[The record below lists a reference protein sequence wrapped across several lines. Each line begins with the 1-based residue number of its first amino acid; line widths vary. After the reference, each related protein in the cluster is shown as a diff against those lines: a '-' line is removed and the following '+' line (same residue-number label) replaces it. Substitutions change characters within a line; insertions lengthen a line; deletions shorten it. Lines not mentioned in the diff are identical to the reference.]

1 MVLHLPDAEQL
12 QALGYTDRD
21 RVCYRAIHPIK
32 GARKIE
38 GTGLIIPPQVHQS
51 SDDGFNLYLVVN
63 GGGHT
68 DADVTAGRAIF
79 YEHDNL
85 EKALQADLW
94 RSLGLPEPT
103 FQVDTGGKSIHSYW
117 VFEEPIAID
126 LWRSLQ
132 ADLLAYSD
140 GDRSIKNPSRVMR
153 LAGFKHQGTG
163 QTSTI
168 ITNSGQR
175 YTAEVL
181 REVIPT
187 PAKKEPAP
195 NRSIHSSI
203 NVQEVPL
210 LSCLAP
216 VTRNLI
222 RDGAGEGGRNDTGA
236 KVARDL
242 IGTAAELGD
251 MGVRFDGD
259 PRGLFGDYC
268 RNCSPA
274 IDDREADQI
283 WASAEKSNPGASLSP
298 DKIKGCIAAWEKRQ
312 QRPAWAKNQEAIVE
326 TEEVSA
332 PQTPFTESLYTVSDT
347 GRIKLKPVSRLA
359 RLISDEWTDLR
370 FNLETESFWVY
381 RDGVWRGL
389 SDLTVEKRI
398 FEAIELTGVGF
409 APATLGGIFKIL
421 SALKSCEKWQEAKG
435 LIPLANGV
443 FNPTTKK
450 LLEHSPDYGFRWQL
464 PYAYNPLATCE
475 PIEKWIAFTQEG
487 DAQRGQL
494 LRAYLKAI
502 VTGRT
507 DLQRFLELVGPGGT
521 GKSTFANLAI
531 ALVGIENCQVT
542 ELQRLEKERFE
553 TANLYGKRLVYVTDS
568 ERYAGGVSVF
578 KSLTGGDPLPFE
590 QKYRQAKGSFLPSA
604 MVILCANEAIASSD
618 HTSGLERRRLT
629 VPFTQRV
636 APGERRELLTV
647 DRDGITGD
655 FAECLPGLFNWVLG
669 IDDSEVRNLIVNTL
683 ISVPS
688 LAECRGETL
697 IASNSIAEWLDAEV
711 VFVDGAETSVGKADK
726 RRVGNSES
734 EGRWEYR
741 DEFDGADDRLYPNYQ
756 QFCAGSGLR
765 PISLNRF
772 SDLVVDLCRDQLG
785 NPVVRKARTRYGSVI
800 VGIALR
806 CSPKANYSDL
816 PRPISGP
823 IDRTEDLEFEAE
835 FEYSYQEAA

>member
-1 MVLHLPDAEQL
+1 MMSDSIEQL
-12 QALGYTDRD
+12 QALGHTDRD
-21 RVCYRAIHPIK
+21 RVYYRAIHPTK

-38 GTGLIIPPQVHQS
+38 GMGLIIPPQVHQA

-63 GGGHT
+63 GGGHV

-187 PAKKEPAP
+187 PAKEPAP
-195 NRSIHSSI
+195 NRSIHSAI

-251 MGVRFDGD
+251 MGVRVDGD

-312 QRPAWAKNQEAIVE
+312 QRPARAKNQEAIVE
-326 TEEVSA
+326 VGEVLP
-332 PQTPFTESLYTVSDT
+332 PQSPFTESLYTVSDT
-347 GRIKLKPVSRLA
+347 GRVKLKPVSRLA
-359 RLISDEWTDLR
+359 RLMSEEWANLR
-370 FNLETESFWVY
+370 YNLETESFWEY
-381 RDGVWRGL
+381 GDGLWVSL
-389 SDLTVEKRI
+389 NSLTVEKRI
-398 FEAIELTGVGF
+398 FEAIESTSVGF
-409 APATLGGIFKIL
+409 SPNTISGAFKML
-421 SALKSCEKWQEAKG
+421 SSLKSHEKWEESKT
-435 LIPLANGV
+435 LIPMANGV
-443 FNPTTKK
+443 FNPATKQ
-450 LLEHSPDYGFRWQL
+450 LLPHSPEYGFRWRL
-464 PYAYNPLATCE
+464 PYAYSPLATCE
-475 PIEKWIAFTQEG
+475 PIEEWIAFTQEC
-487 DAQRGQL
+487 DPKRVQL

-502 VTGRT
+502 VMGRT

-531 ALVGIENCQVT
+531 ALVGIENCHVT
-542 ELQRLEKERFE
+542 ELQRLERDRFE
-553 TANLYGKRLVYVTDS
+553 TANLYGKRLIYLTDS
-568 ERYAGGVSVF
+568 ERYAAGVSVF

-590 QKYRQAKGSFLPSA
+590 QKYKQAQGNFSPSA

-618 HTSGLERRRLT
+618 HTSGMERRRLT

-636 APGERRELLTV
+636 SPGERRNLLTV
-647 DRDGITGD
+647 DRNGATGD
-655 FAECLPGLFNWVLG
+655 FAEHLPGLFNWAMA

-688 LAECRGETL
+688 LAACRGETL
-697 IASNSIAEWLDAEV
+697 IASNSIAEWLDSEC
-711 VFVDGAETSVGKADK
+711 VFIEGFESSVGKADK
-726 RRVGNSES
+726 RRIGEGND
-734 EGRWEYR
+734 GRWNYR
-741 DEFDGADDRLYPNYQ
+741 DEFVGAGELLYPNYQ
-756 QFCAGSGLR
+756 QFCSESGLKA
-765 PISLNRF
+765 IGLNRF
-772 SDLVVDLCRDQLG
+772 SELVVDLCRDQLG
-785 NPVVRKARTRYGSVI
+785 NPGVTKQRKRHGSVI

-806 CSPKANYSDL
+806 RSTKADYSDL
-816 PRPISGP
+816 PRPITGALDL
-823 IDRTEDLEFEAE
+823 IEDLEFESE
-835 FEYSYQEAA
+835 FEFSYQEAA